1 MADYDGPPII
11 ASVWSGKT
19 KDGHYMANIKFVD
32 GFEANPDKRYFMLKA
47 KSRKDDKAP
56 HFRIFEGDAPNK
68 RDEGSS
74 GGYNKGRQGNK
85 SYPNSGS
92 KQGNNSAPTQVK
104 DNVDDN
110 IPVDDDTPF

>member
-56 HFRIFEGDAPNK
+56 HFRIFEGDAPTQRSEVK
-68 RDEGSS
+68 S
-74 GGYNKGRQGNK
+74 GDYNKGNQNK
-85 SYPNSGS
+85 SYPNSS
-92 KQGNNSAPTQVK
+92 RRQQNDSAPTQVR

-110 IPVDDDTPF
+110 IPVDDGTPF